1 MFFIS
6 AHQDP
11 HPFWTLCKGH
21 YFNYLFC
28 SDNKLR
34 YLDKE
39 FIHKVRENYI
49 EFMCESVIKAFDL
62 RSLPKEADIKIKS
75 EGFLRKFI
83 TEISNLSEEKDYNKI
98 TDKITMSNDITLI
111 FDINLSLKNE
121 FYILINYME
130 HETCE
135 QFLSIISIKCD
146 NSMLED
152 TTFEFR

>member
-11 HPFWTLCKGH
+11 HLGH

-28 SDNKLR
+28 SNNKLR

-39 FIHKVRENYI
+39 FIYKVRENYI

-62 RSLPKEADIKIKS
+62 RSLPKEADIKITL
-75 EGFLRKFI
+75 EVFLRKFI

-98 TDKITMSNDITLI
+98 TDKITMSNNITLI

-121 FYILINYME
+121 FYILINYMKP
-130 HETCE
+130 ETCE
-135 QFLSIISIKCD
+135 QFLSIISIKCN
-146 NSMLED
+146 NSMLKN